1 VLLCNASPG
10 FHKTP
15 FASALCH
22 QAELEAAARSGGSMV
37 DVELPDGSTLHA
49 PLGQEEVE
57 HPAGTGIMYQLMW
70 AQDEAG
76 RLVVLQALPTGAR
89 NAGRSAISR
98 IGQQQQSSPAAAAAA
113 DVQHTPQQLQQQQQ
127 YEELNAAGAP
137 AAPAPEVASLLQ

>member
-1 VLLCNASPG
+1 
-10 FHKTP
+10 
-15 FASALCH
+15 
-22 QAELEAAARSGGSMV
+22 MV

-57 HPAGTGIMYQLMW
+57 HPAGSGIMYQLMW

-76 RLVVLQALPTGAR
+76 RLVVLQALPAGAH
-89 NAGRSAISR
+89 NTVRSAISR
-98 IGQQQQSSPAAAAAA
+98 TGQQQQQQRSSPAAAAAA
-113 DVQHTPQQLQQQQQ
+113 DVQEHTPQQLQQQQ